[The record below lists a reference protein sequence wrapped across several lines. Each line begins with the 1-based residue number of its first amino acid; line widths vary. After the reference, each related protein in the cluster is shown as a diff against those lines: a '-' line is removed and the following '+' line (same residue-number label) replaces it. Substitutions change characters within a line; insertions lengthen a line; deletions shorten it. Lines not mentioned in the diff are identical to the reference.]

1 LKCIAFASRDDVLAE
16 TKDVDNRRKPTLAF
30 EAIRKEQFMKSSVMK
45 GLLFLCGALMAFA
58 VNVRIVSA
66 QQQAQFTE
74 SELKEFTA
82 LKPID
87 IHTHILNSNAAFAAM
102 LKHFNLNVLD
112 IFVGHVVGPGA
123 STYTP
128 ETFVSRKQD
137 SWRAV
142 RSSGG
147 RAKLSTAF
155 PRVGWDDPGFA
166 QSAVSSINED
176 FAQGAKGVT
185 IWTNSVTQFK
195 DASGKFALADDPK
208 LEPIYKDMIAHDIP
222 LISHTALL
230 DETWV
235 PDPAAVSSGEPAAL
249 AARDHVL
256 EQNPKLRVVA
266 AHLGSYKEEMDKLTS
281 RLEQYPNL
289 AVDTAGRMDYLMGLP
304 KEQAQSFILK
314 FQDRILYGSD
324 NAFYETD
331 PVDGTLVRWQ
341 SRYVLDWRYLSG
353 DGEVDYRGR
362 QVQCLKLPKAV
373 LRKLY
378 HDNSVHWVPR
388 ISAGG

>member
-1 LKCIAFASRDDVLAE
+1 LAE
-16 TKDVDNRRKPTLAF
+16 FKDVDNRRKPTLALQ
-30 EAIRKEQFMKSSVMK
+30 AIRKELFMKSSVLK
-45 GLLFLCGALMAFA
+45 GLLFLCGSLMAFG
-58 VNVRIVSA
+58 VNVRTISA

-74 SELKEFTA
+74 AELKEFTA
-82 LKPID
+82 LQPID
-87 IHTHILNSNAAFAAM
+87 IHTHILNSDATFTVM
-102 LKHFNLNVLD
+102 LKHFNLHVLD
-112 IFVGHVVGPGA
+112 IFVGHVVGRGA

-128 ETFVSRKQD
+128 ETFVSHKQD
-137 SWRAV
+137 SWQAV

-155 PRVGWDDPGFA
+155 PRVGWGDPGFA
-166 QSAVSSINED
+166 QAAVSSINDD
-176 FAQGAKGVT
+176 FTQGAIGVS

-195 DASGKFALADDPK
+195 DASGKFALACDPK
-208 LEPIYKDMIAHDIP
+208 LEPIYKDMIAHHIP

-235 PDPAAVSSGEPAAL
+235 PDPTANSNGEPAAL

-256 EQNPKLRVVA
+256 EQYPKLRVVA

-281 RLEQYPNL
+281 RLERYPNL

-304 KEQAQSFILK
+304 KEQARSFILK

-324 NAFYETD
+324 NAFNETD
-331 PVDGTLVRWQ
+331 PVDGTLARWQ
-341 SRYVLDWRYLSG
+341 SHYVLDWRYLSG
-353 DGEVDYRGR
+353 DGEVEYRGR
-362 QVQCLKLPKAV
+362 QVQCLNLPKAV

-378 HDNSVHWVPR
+378 HDNAVHWVPG
-388 ISAGG
+388 INAGS